1 MGIIFA
7 IAKLM
12 DQICI
17 EEITMDTKKETNR
30 LWKAATILLF
40 LAVLALSGYIWRI
53 NCALIRVNSNGET
66 YNTGSI
72 DYFENPNIRPTD
84 LERAIGKNGKI
95 GYIRRKDT
103 EGPIVFEGEESE
115 PYEIPLYKS
124 DGVTQIDVFV
134 IG

>member
-1 MGIIFA
+1 MNSVNVFWKFIAIF
-7 IAKLM
+7 
-12 DQICI
+12 
-17 EEITMDTKKETNR
+17 
-30 LWKAATILLF
+30 LL
-40 LAVLALSGYIWRI
+40 LIVLLLSGYIREI
-53 NCALIRVNSNGET
+53 NSAMIRVNANGET

-84 LERAIGKNGKI
+84 LERAIGKNGII
-95 GYIRRKDT
+95 GYIRREDT
-103 EGPIVFEGEESE
+103 EGDTVFEGEESE